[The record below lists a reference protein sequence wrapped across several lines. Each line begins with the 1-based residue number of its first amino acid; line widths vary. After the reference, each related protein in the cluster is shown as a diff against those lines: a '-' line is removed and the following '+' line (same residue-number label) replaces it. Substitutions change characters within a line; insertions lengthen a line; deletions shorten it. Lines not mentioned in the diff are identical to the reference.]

1 MGEVGSHHKYP
12 GKRLGEQKLRGVDN
26 PQPCASPVQSSPSGS
41 ETQRATPETWD
52 FVLIPLFLHQPLC
65 HTVCLSPGQGSV
77 CGNRGENP
85 QAGPSPSHSLILKS
99 SSLNWTSHSL
109 PLPLGYPRRKLT
121 PGNFDAREC
130 ARPGNGGVEKRVFS
144 LNLVK
149 LWLKAQDRDSH
160 SDQVCLFIN
169 TVVST
174 I

>member
-52 FVLIPLFLHQPLC
+52 FVLIPLFLHQPLY

-85 QAGPSPSHSLILKS
+85 QAGPSLFPFTHPEILIPELDFP
-99 SSLNWTSHSL
+99 LLTSPVGL
-109 PLPLGYPRRKLT
+109 P
-121 PGNFDAREC
+121 
-130 ARPGNGGVEKRVFS
+130 
-144 LNLVK
+144 
-149 LWLKAQDRDSH
+149 
-160 SDQVCLFIN
+160 
-169 TVVST
+169 
-174 I
+174 